1 MRLPTISA
9 VCCTYRRFSCVER
22 VINCFLQQNYPHK
35 ELIVF
40 NTDMENPYID
50 NGCEWLPRGVLFI
63 NWGKDHRTKKPY
75 DNVGAIRR
83 DALKFASGDYV
94 ITYDDDDI
102 YLPWFMEQ
110 AVERM
115 KETGLPSF
123 KPQKSFYKSREKL
136 ELVSNTMEASVVAN
150 KDLIEKYG
158 YRLETGT
165 EGLGWY
171 EKMRDNRELDE
182 NDLYYLPSYCFN
194 WGDGE
199 EMKAPHKQSGDINN
213 PENFNNHK
221 KYSTDAVNGHNVR
234 IYNNDEMQTI
244 YQPYYDYIKQNGEKF
259 PPVLLEKYA
268 SFLKPTI

>member
-22 VINCFLQQNYPHK
+22 VINCFLQQPYPNK

-40 NTDMENPYID
+40 NTDTENPYID

-63 NWGKDHRTKKPY
+63 NWGKDPRTKKPY

-83 DALKFASGDYV
+83 DALKFASGDYI

-115 KETGLPSF
+115 KQTGLPSF

-136 ELVSNTMEASVVAN
+136 ELVSNTMEASVVA
-150 KDLIEKYG
+150 KKELIEKYG

-234 IYNNDEMQTI
+234 IYDNDEMQTI

-268 SFLKPTI
+268 SFI